1 MVKAVFVSRR
11 AGLYAGEAGAATAV
25 GPGTARPERCALA
38 KRQGRSRA
46 LSSTRSVLN
55 ALCPRCAARQSA
67 SKPASMRG
75 LCKYTIQLFT
85 GVRLPHPEKIISIPG
100 RSNLVWVSEW
110 ISLRVKTSTSV
121 LSYVSTNGRGKRC
134 VLFQL
139 LDGTTVSPPKAI
151 FASGFSS

>member
-1 MVKAVFVSRR
+1 MRS
-11 AGLYAGEAGAATAV
+11 GGGAAAAAPC
-25 GPGTARPERCALA
+25 GI
-38 KRQGRSRA
+38 
-46 LSSTRSVLN
+46 TRSVRRFATLWQTC
-55 ALCPRCAARQSA
+55 ALRSHTPMEDPLDLQVPCSTLCPSAAPAA

-75 LCKYTIQLFT
+75 HCKYAIQLFT
-85 GVRLPHPEKIISIPG
+85 GVRLPHPEKIISILG

-139 LDGTTVSPPKAI
+139 LGGTTVSPPKAI
-151 FASGFSS
+151 FASGLSS